1 MRPYLS
7 YKGHNGTFDVGKR
20 FTLSASGGKKQV
32 INRIYGVTAI
42 PPPQESAFAIR
53 RANIC

>member
-42 PPPQESAFAIR
+42 PPPAK
-53 RANIC
+53 NLHLL

>member
-1 MRPYLS
+1 MRPYLP

-20 FTLSASGGKKQV
+20 FTSSAIGGNKQV

-42 PPPQESAFAIR
+42 FSPK
-53 RANIC
+53 NLHLL

>member
-1 MRPYLS
+1 MRPYIP

-20 FTLSASGGKKQV
+20 FTLLAIGGKKQV

-42 PPPQESAFAIR
+42 FSPK
-53 RANIC
+53 NLHLL

>member
-1 MRPYLS
+1 MRPYLP

-20 FTLSASGGKKQV
+20 FTSSAIGGNKQV

-42 PPPQESAFAIR
+42 FFPR
-53 RANIC
+53 ICICYKKR